1 MKPSSY
7 SGKLQPS
14 PPPLDQLLL
23 QPGMFGKI
31 QLGITLHQG
40 ERLPSGLLKDTP
52 VPQDARYPE
61 LRQTGLT
68 GAEKVPGATDLK
80 ISLGNPEPVGC
91 RLHHPQTPHA
101 VIREAVGSYQE
112 TVRNVTAPPYPAAQ
126 LVKLGK
132 AETLSMLYHH
142 HRSIRHVDT
151 DLDDRGRYQDMNL
164 IGLEGGHDSLFLLRF
179 EPAV

>member
-1 MKPSSY
+1 
-7 SGKLQPS
+7 
-14 PPPLDQLLL
+14 
-23 QPGMFGKI
+23 
-31 QLGITLHQG
+31 
-40 ERLPSGLLKDTP
+40 GLLKDAP
-52 VPQDARYPE
+52 VPQNARHPE
-61 LRQTGLT
+61 LRKTCLT
-68 GAEKVPGATDLK
+68 CAEKVPRATDLE
-80 ISLGNPEPVGC
+80 ISLGNPETVGC
-91 RLHHPQTPHA
+91 RLHHAQTPHA
-101 VIREAVGSYQE
+101 VIRKSFGSYQK
-112 TVRNVTAPPYPAAQ
+112 TVRNVNTPPYPAAQ